1 MPNRAIPPLPALNQ
15 LSQPELRSLW
25 QDVFDVLPPTHAQR
39 DLLVC
44 CLIYRQQE
52 LASGGIRTAT
62 RRQLLKLAQ
71 DLAAGSAPDL
81 LDTSRIKSGTRLV
94 REWQGKTHEVIAVE
108 DGFRYRD
115 KAYKSLSV
123 IARLITGTRW
133 SGPVFFGVKRPSK
146 STKGSRGE

>member
-1 MPNRAIPPLPALNQ
+1 MPNPTIPPLPALNQ
-15 LSQPELRSLW
+15 LSPPELRSLW
-25 QDVFDVLPPTHAQR
+25 HEAFGVLPPTHAQR

-44 CLIYRQQE
+44 CLFYRHQE
-52 LASGGIRTAT
+52 IASGGIRTST
-62 RRQLLKLAQ
+62 RRQLMKLAH

-81 LDTSRIKSGTRLV
+81 LDTSRIKCGTRLV
-94 REWQGKTHEVIAVE
+94 REWQGRTHEVIAIA

-133 SGPVFFGVKRPSK
+133 SGPVFFGVKRPSG
-146 STKGSRGE
+146 STKGSRVE